1 MGAKKA
7 NWVRTRE
14 ALTTAFQEL
23 PTVAACALF
32 RAKNSATINQ
42 LCSNAKDE
50 WDIFTEVAA
59 SYERTL
65 YEQEHPQ
72 HGAHDEHP
80 IDV

>member
-23 PTVAACALF
+23 PTVADCALF
-32 RAKNSATINQ
+32 RRKNSATINQ
-42 LCSNAKDE
+42 LRTNAKDE
-50 WDIFTEVAA
+50 WDVFIEVAA

-65 YEQEHPQ
+65 YEQEHPNTTVD
-72 HGAHDEHP
+72 A
-80 IDV
+80 